1 MNDKR
6 LFFLPFVAVLA
17 CSCGGGGGYDS
28 STPPPPPPP
37 PPATVDVSVT
47 GKAVIK
53 VRTNSH
59 GTTVMEER
67 LTRLGEA
74 GPDRSLEILDANAT
88 VKGRYSAPA
97 GMSLI
102 DFAQHPS
109 GEVSV
114 AIATAKTVRLVRLS
128 PAAAVIDQAEIVD
141 PQAATDVFFDSGGL
155 HDPTSLLP
163 VYTRDAVRV
172 APIGEN
178 LAVALRTGLN
188 ATVAYRY
195 QHAAGTGYQ
204 RAWRTLVEPGFS
216 VFAIG
221 ITSGTFDTF
230 AALENHWQLRM
241 DASEA
246 GDVAVAVVSR
256 SDAAGLFAA
265 HAAYYSPSGPT
276 IEAREGLVVTRL
288 APDGTRRGATV
299 IDTVQRSELHGLRL
313 NSTGNDVAV
322 VGRVFSERR
331 PDGTG
336 WDAYVGHVDLGSGS
350 IVSYRPLDVERGD
363 ILFDIAPLP
372 QGRYLAAGAS
382 SYDQNP
388 TGGSVSEQA
397 FPLLVVL
404 ESDGTL
410 RTRIFTIPAGPRHNQ
425 LRSLAPIGNRW
436 LVGGMVNG
444 PGTHSGDGNPAAIV
458 ADGFAREVLVAQ

>member
-1 MNDKR
+1 MIDMR
-6 LFFLPFVAVLA
+6 AFSLTLAALLA
-17 CSCGGGGGYDS
+17 CSCGGGGGYNGS
-28 STPPPPPPP
+28 PPSLPPPP
-37 PPATVDVSVT
+37 PPATVDLAVT

-53 VRTNSH
+53 VRVDAP

-67 LTRLGEA
+67 LTALGQQ
-74 GPDRSLEILDANAT
+74 GPDRSLEILDANAAVT
-88 VKGRYSAPA
+88 GRYSPPA

-109 GEVSV
+109 GELSV
-114 AIATAKTVRLVRLS
+114 ALATAKTVRLVRLS
-128 PAAAVIDQAEIVD
+128 RTAAVIDQAEIVD
-141 PQAATDVFFDSGGL
+141 PQVATDVFFDAGGV

-172 APIGEN
+172 AAIGEH
-178 LAVALRTGLN
+178 LAVALRTGQN

-195 QHAAGTGYQ
+195 QHLPGTGYQ
-204 RAWRTLVEPGFS
+204 RAWRTLVEPGLS

-230 AALENHWQLRM
+230 GALENHWQLRM
-241 DASEA
+241 DANEA

-256 SDAAGLFAA
+256 TIAAPLFAA
-265 HAAYYSPSGPT
+265 HAAYFGGAG
-276 IEAREGLVVTRL
+276 IAAQEGLLVTRL

-299 IDTVQRSELHGLRL
+299 IDTVQPSELHGLRL
-313 NSTGNDVAV
+313 TLAGNDVAV

-331 PDGTG
+331 PDGGG
-336 WDAYVGHVDLGSGS
+336 WNAYVGHVDFASGALS
-350 IVSYRPLDVERGD
+350 SYRTLDVERGE

-372 QGRYLAAGAS
+372 QGRYLAAGAA
-382 SYDQNP
+382 SYTQNP
-388 TGGSVSEQA
+388 DGGSVSEQA

-410 RTRIFTIPAGPRHNQ
+410 RSRNFTIQAGPRHNQ

-444 PGTHSGDGNPAAIV
+444 PGTHSGDGNPAAIA
-458 ADGFAREVLVAQ
+458 ADGFAREVVIPQ